1 MGARERFEQAADYI
15 NSLYSGLEDSIFKLI
30 INALKDGDYQHVDQ
44 SDVVM
49 WQAQQLQKIGRL
61 NQDAVKLM
69 AQVDGLSEDAVKDLI
84 KFHGMQIIDEIDG
97 QLERATKQSQP
108 LSADVTNKLDAL
120 ADQTWADLQN
130 NVNESLV
137 TRNYQQSAITKA
149 YRQILTESTMATVSG
164 ATSHEDAVK
173 HALYK
178 VVDQGLPTRLVDKAG
193 HNWSIDGYTHMVTT
207 TTVNRTYNDLR
218 LQRMQDFD
226 MHLALMSSHPNS
238 RPACAWIQGHVVNLV
253 PLESDDYDPKYDSIY
268 NHGYGEPSGTLG
280 INCRHTLFPYVPG
293 MNTNHQP
300 QYDPKEAI
308 KNGKLVQGQRARERA
323 IRDAKKRLKVAE
335 ELGDT
340 EMVSRTKTLIK
351 ARQAKLRDYIKETNA
366 GHKVPI
372 LTRDYDRE
380 RLINPRHIDMMS
392 KKRMF
397 QFSLDGKHDVH
408 IHTSQMKEMKADIWA
423 ENRTKK
429 YRDAARRVDKIL
441 GGYVGENLPKIVIT
455 DSRKLPKTAAAS
467 YQQSK
472 DVLYI
477 NSDILQDYE
486 STQNYLKGGY
496 FAAHD
501 ANGII
506 KHEMTHKRN
515 WDKAKAE
522 YRAHPNKYRDL
533 DDAITQLDMPVYSYF
548 EHMAR
553 SEPSL
558 LRQSGYLRTAISLRN
573 YREVVAE
580 LNVLSLQDE
589 RLMKL
594 LKGVLK

>member
-1 MGARERFEQAADYI
+1 
-15 NSLYSGLEDSIFKLI
+15 
-30 INALKDGDYQHVDQ
+30 
-44 SDVVM
+44 
-49 WQAQQLQKIGRL
+49 
-61 NQDAVKLM
+61 
-69 AQVDGLSEDAVKDLI
+69 
-84 KFHGMQIIDEIDG
+84 
-97 QLERATKQSQP
+97 
-108 LSADVTNKLDAL
+108 
-120 ADQTWADLQN
+120 
-130 NVNESLV
+130 
-137 TRNYQQSAITKA
+137 
-149 YRQILTESTMATVSG
+149 MATVSG

-193 HNWSIDGYTHMVTT
+193 HNWSIDGYTRMVTT

-218 LQRMQDFD
+218 LQRMKDFD

-253 PLESDDYDPKYDSIY
+253 PPESDDYDPKYDSIY
-268 NHGYGEPSGTLG
+268 NHDYGKPSGTLG
-280 INCRHTLFPYVPG
+280 INCRHILFPYVPG

-340 EMVSRTKTLIK
+340 EMVSRTKTLIR

-408 IHTSQMKEMKADIWA
+408 IHTSRMKEMKADIWA